1 MRTVN
6 VLPLRIPIS
15 PDGPAAPE
23 VLYVRGEAL
32 IYKAEFDKLNKQ
44 LEKAGE
50 KTYLNPRNTAAGSL
64 RQLDPKITAQRPL
77 RMLVYTIVD
86 HENGDI
92 PTTQWE
98 TLEYLKALGFPVA
111 ASSKKVDTIQE
122 AIDTTVNTDPDKFPF
137 EVDGMVIKLNNL
149 ELMASLGVVG
159 KDPRGAIAY
168 KFPAEVVSTKLENIE
183 ISVGRTGVL
192 TPNAVLKPVEIR
204 GAIIKQATLH
214 NFDYIA
220 EKTSA
225 SVTG

>member
-1 MRTVN
+1 M
-6 VLPLRIPIS
+6 
-15 PDGPAAPE
+15 
-23 VLYVRGEAL
+23 
-32 IYKAEFDKLNKQ
+32 
-44 LEKAGE
+44 
-50 KTYLNPRNTAAGSL
+50 
-64 RQLDPKITAQRPL
+64 
-77 RMLVYTIVD
+77 
-86 HENGDI
+86 
-92 PTTQWE
+92 
-98 TLEYLKALGFPVA
+98 A

-122 AIDTTVNTDPDKFPF
+122 AIETTINTDPDKFPF
-137 EVDGMVIKLNNL
+137 EVDGMVIKLNDL

-220 EKTSA
+220 EKDIRIGDRVMIKRAGEVIPYVIGPVVDARDGSEKPYAPPKSAPPAANPWSIPRAKSPTTASTVHAPPSWSATWSISSPRVQWISSGWGSTPSGSWWMPGCCMTSQA
-225 SVTG
+225 CTA